1 MSENLVPLAFA
12 LVCGGFFFILILAL
26 GVYLVSFSV
35 RSKKK
40 AEASQAWPS
49 VPGVILTSEVK
60 RTMST
65 DDDGNTDY
73 SYHPAV
79 SYSYQVNG
87 QPYESKLMAFGGVV
101 GHSNP
106 TKAQEQLKP
115 FPVGAQVPVFFNPEK
130 PQEAVLSQKPGGA
143 KMALIGGIICIVLSI
158 CIACPLLIGVAR
170 NILPM
175 LRM

>member
-40 AEASQAWPS
+40 AEASQGWPS
-49 VPGVILTSEVK
+49 VPGMILTSEVK
-60 RTMST
+60 RSMST

-73 SYHPAV
+73 SYTPAV
-79 SYSYQVNG
+79 TYSYQVNG
-87 QPYESKLMAFGGVV
+87 QPYESNLIAFGGVV

-106 TKAQEQLKP
+106 AKAQEQLTP
-115 FPVGAQVPVFFNPEK
+115 FPAGAQVPVFFNPQK
-130 PQEAVLSQKPGGA
+130 PDEAVLSQKPGGA
-143 KMALIGGIICIVLSI
+143 KMALIGGIICIALSI
-158 CIACPLLIGVAR
+158 CVACPLMVGVVR

-175 LRM
+175 LGS